1 MCWLILDKD
10 YTMTEDVPVYA
21 AALLLDPAKRK
32 SYIEECWPEE
42 WHVCRR
48 PKSLEGR
55 VQSRCRDIAL
65 RAILGYACFIN
76 AKEGYGALK
85 DALRAAK

>member
-10 YTMTEDVPVYA
+10 YTLTEDVTVYA
-21 AALLLDPAKRK
+21 AALLLDPAKRN
-32 SYIEECWPEE
+32 SYIEECCPEE
-42 WHVCRR
+42 WH
-48 PKSLEGR
+48 EGT